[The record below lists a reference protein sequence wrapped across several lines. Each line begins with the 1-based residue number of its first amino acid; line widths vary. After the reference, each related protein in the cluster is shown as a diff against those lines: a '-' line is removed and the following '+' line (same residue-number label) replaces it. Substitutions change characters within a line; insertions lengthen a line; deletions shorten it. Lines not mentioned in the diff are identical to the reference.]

1 MSVAFILG
9 LIQPFWGIISALFG
23 FGVYAFF
30 NLQSAK
36 KIILSLMLQLEKQAE
51 TLALTTGDQ
60 KFDYLVT
67 RGYQILPQSARIFI
81 TPAMFQSLA
90 QKLYDQA
97 KKYLNTPEVKSTT
110 SDVKED
116 PEQQTA

>member
-1 MSVAFILG
+1 MNVSLILS
-9 LIQPFWGIISALFG
+9 LIQPFWGIISAVLG

-67 RGYQILPQSARIFI
+67 NGYQMLPQSARIFI
-81 TPAMFQSLA
+81 TPAMFKSLA
-90 QKLYDQA
+90 QSLYDKA
-97 KKYLNTPEVKSTT
+97 KKYLNVKDSIA
-110 SDVKED
+110 DEKEE